1 MHKIDMENA
10 DNKGE
15 ILEMLDSCDAAVML
29 AVHDNG
35 VMTTVNGAVWKGD
48 YSTPDPT
55 YSETMLAALNALTS
69 MCLETVG
76 PRETV
81 DILTEALKDYS
92 GIGHNA
98 PTSH

>member
-1 MHKIDMENA
+1 MTNRDEHA
-10 DNKGE
+10 DNRDE
-15 ILEMLDSCDAAVML
+15 IVGMLDSCDAAVVL

-35 VMTTVNGAVWKGD
+35 EMTTVTGAVWKSD
-48 YSTPDPT
+48 HNTSDPT

>member
-1 MHKIDMENA
+1 MTNNDEHA

-15 ILEMLDSCDAAVML
+15 IFELLDSCDAAVML

-35 VMTTVNGAVWKGD
+35 EMTTVNGAVWKGD
-48 YSTPDPT
+48 HSTSTPT

-81 DILTEALKDYS
+81 DILTEALKDFS
-92 GIGHNA
+92 GKGINV

>member
-1 MHKIDMENA
+1 MTNRDEHV
-10 DNKGE
+10 DNRDE
-15 ILEMLDSCDAAVML
+15 ILEILDSCDAAVML

-35 VMTTVNGAVWKGD
+35 EMTTVNGAVWKSD
-48 YSTPDPT
+48 HNTSDPT